1 MSLWLA
7 ALMGLVQG
15 LTEFLPVSSS
25 GHLVLIQTWLG
36 TDIEHNY
43 MLFDVLLHLGTLVSV
58 FVCFWSDI
66 RELIVEF
73 FRFIPDLCHGKPQI
87 NKNPTRRMIFMIL
100 IATAPM
106 VIMPFINDK
115 IDFLFSS
122 PIIVGFMLLV
132 TALLL
137 WVGDRVKQ
145 GTKDASNSTWYD
157 ALLVGLMQLVAVI
170 PGISRSGTAIT
181 GGRFRG
187 FSREFAVKFSFI
199 LSIPVIVGANIF
211 SISDA
216 IAEGFDMSLLLPY
229 ALGVVIAA
237 VSGILAIKMVR
248 YITKKSNFHVFS
260 IYCTIVGIITVL
272 TGLFY

>member
-25 GHLVLIQTWLG
+25 GHLVLIQSWLG

-58 FVCFWSDI
+58 CICFWSDI

-73 FRFIPDLCHGKPQI
+73 FRFIPDLCKGKPQI
-87 NKNPTRRMIFMIL
+87 NKTPMRRMIFMIL
-100 IATAPM
+100 LATAPM
-106 VIMPFINDK
+106 VIMPFIKDD
-115 IDFLFSS
+115 IDFIFTS
-122 PIIVGFMLLV
+122 PVLVGVMLLV
-132 TALLL
+132 TAVLL

-145 GTKDASNSTWYD
+145 GKKDASNASWFD
-157 ALLVGLMQLVAVI
+157 SLLVGLMQLVAVI

-187 FSREFAVKFSFI
+187 FSREFSVKFSFI
-199 LSIPVIVGANIF
+199 LSIPVIIGANIF
-211 SISDA
+211 SIADA
-216 IAEGFDMSLLLPY
+216 VKEGFDMSLFLPY

-237 VSGILAIKMVR
+237 VSGILAIQMVKM
-248 YITKKSNFHVFS
+248 ITRKSNFHVFS
-260 IYCTIVGIITVL
+260 IYCTIIGVITIIT
-272 TGLFY
+272 GFFS